1 MKKQFLDIIVGARP
15 NFIKLASIINASRKM
30 DLPFDLRI
38 IHTGQHYD
46 EKMNKVFFKQLNLPN
61 PDINLNV
68 GSGTSGFQVAN
79 IIIKYEYIVL
89 ENKPFMIIVIGDVN
103 STVAA
108 SIVAKQNNIL
118 LGHIEAGI
126 RSFDREMPEEINR
139 IITDSISDYFYV
151 TTKYAIKNLK
161 KNGVNNNNIIQVG
174 NTMIDTLIK
183 SLNQI
188 DSIKPL
194 FPNKT
199 YIILTLHRVS
209 NTKDTK
215 KLKRLFEELEIIAKD
230 YTILFPAHPG
240 TYQKILNANIEFKN
254 IKILEPLPY
263 FEFLSLLKGSICVI
277 SDSGGITEE
286 ASFLNIPCLTLRNN
300 TERPET
306 IEFGTNVLIKDRLE
320 EIRKALNS
328 IKTGNWKKY
337 RTIEMWDELVGE
349 RILNH
354 IKTIQIV

>member
-1 MKKQFLDIIVGARP
+1 MKKHFLDIIVGARP

-30 DLPFDLRI
+30 NLHFDLRI

-46 EKMNKVFFKQLNLPN
+46 EKMNKVFFKQLRLPN

-79 IIIKYEYIVL
+79 IIIKYESVVL
-89 ENKPFMIIVIGDVN
+89 ENKPFMILVIGDVN

-151 TTKYAIKNLK
+151 TTNYAINNLK
-161 KNGVNNNNIIQVG
+161 KYGICDESIIHVG
-174 NTMIDTLIK
+174 NTMIDTLIN
-183 SLNQI
+183 SLDQI
-188 DSIKPL
+188 ASTKQL
-194 FPNKT
+194 FPIKT

-209 NTKDTK
+209 NTKDSK
-215 KLKRLFEELEIIAKD
+215 KLKKLFEELEIIAKE

-240 TYQKILNANIEFKN
+240 TYQKILNENIKLN
-254 IKILEPLPY
+254 HIKILEPLPY

-286 ASFLNIPCLTLRNN
+286 ASFLDIPCLTLRNN

-306 IEFGTNVLIKDRLE
+306 IDFGTNILIGDSMEDISKELD
-320 EIRKALNS
+320 S
-328 IKTGNWKKY
+328 IKSGVWKKY
-337 RTIEMWDELVGE
+337 RGIDKWDQYVGE

-354 IKTIQIV
+354 IKKIQVE

>member
-1 MKKQFLDIIVGARP
+1 
-15 NFIKLASIINASRKM
+15 M
-30 DLPFDLRI
+30 DLPFSIRI

-46 EKMNKVFFKQLNLPN
+46 EKMNEVFFKQLRIPN

-79 IIIKYEYIVL
+79 IIFKYESVVL
-89 ENKPFMIIVIGDVN
+89 DNKPFMILVIGDVN

-126 RSFDREMPEEINR
+126 RSFDRQMPEEINR
-139 IITDSISDYFYV
+139 IITDSITDCFYV
-151 TTKYAIKNLK
+151 TTDYAISNLQ
-161 KNGVNNNNIIQVG
+161 KNGVSENNIIHVG
-174 NTMIDTLIK
+174 NTMIDTLIH
-183 SLNQI
+183 SLDQI
-188 DSIKPL
+188 DSTKPL
-194 FPNKT
+194 LPPNS

-215 KLKRLFEELEIIAKD
+215 KLKKLFEELEIIAKN
-230 YTILFPAHPG
+230 YNIIFPAHPG
-240 TYQKILNANIEFKN
+240 TYQKLLNEKIKLNH
-254 IKILEPLPY
+254 IKIIEPLPY

-286 ASFLNIPCLTLRNN
+286 ASFLNIPCLTLRKN

-306 IEFGTNVLIKDRLE
+306 IEFGTNILIGDNLE
-320 EIRKALNS
+320 DISKALNS
-328 IKTGNWKKY
+328 IKSGGWKKY
-337 RTIEMWDELVGE
+337 KGIELWDEFVGE

-354 IKTIQIV
+354 IIKINFV

>member
-30 DLPFDLRI
+30 DLSFDLRI

-46 EKMNKVFFKQLNLPN
+46 EKMNKVFFNQLRLPN

-79 IIIKYEYIVL
+79 IIIKYECVVL
-89 ENKPFMIIVIGDVN
+89 ENKPFMILVIGDVN

-151 TTKYAIKNLK
+151 TTNYAINNLK
-161 KNGVNNNNIIQVG
+161 KNGVNSESIIQVG
-174 NTMIDTLIK
+174 NTMIDTLIN

-188 DSIKPL
+188 DSIVPL
-194 FPNKT
+194 FPNKS

-215 KLKRLFEELEIIAKD
+215 KLKKLFEELEIIAKD
-230 YTILFPAHPG
+230 FNILFPAHPG
-240 TYQKILNANIEFKN
+240 TYQKLLNANIKIKN

-277 SDSGGITEE
+277 SDSGGISEE

-306 IEFGTNVLIKDRLE
+306 IKYGTNILIEDRLE
-320 EIRKALNS
+320 EISKSLIS
-328 IKTGNWKKY
+328 IKSGMWKKY
-337 RTIEMWDELVGE
+337 REIEMWDQLVGE

-354 IKTIQIV
+354 IKNIQIG